1 MQRLRHENELQINKS
16 ASTFHPKL
24 VLGSSLIH
32 NRTSSDLNSIDHR
45 RTYGA
50 LQKRKVGI
58 LWKVF
63 HSNNYVSFDFAVDS
77 PIDHFFVIFKWK
89 QTAADGEL
97 PEVKMYAEMESW
109 KWQVKGDF
117 FNSMGR
123 KRLLAPKATCNWLG
137 TGLAG
142 TVMMVWMLLWGV
154 NT

>member
-1 MQRLRHENELQINKS
+1 MGRFKKEKSGSFGECSNK
-16 ASTFHPKL
+16 
-24 VLGSSLIH
+24 
-32 NRTSSDLNSIDHR
+32 
-45 RTYGA
+45 
-50 LQKRKVGI
+50 
-58 LWKVF
+58 
-63 HSNNYVSFDFAVDS
+63 YVSFDFAADS
-77 PIDHFFVIFKWK
+77 PIDQFFVIFKWK

-117 FNSMGR
+117 FNYMGR

-154 NT
+154 NTQVQRLGACWSHYLVGSVNAALEVTHKSKI